1 MLTGRRTET
10 RRSTV
15 MRETTP
21 TLTSVQSKVQQ
32 RGTEGLAI
40 LVEHKGRKQRDPEDI
55 WQTERLG
62 LKLSRRIQI
71 DLDDTGT

>member
-32 RGTEGLAI
+32 RGTEGFAI
-40 LVEHKGRKQRDPEDI
+40 LVEHKVRKQRDPEDI
-55 WQTERLG
+55 WQMERLG

>member
-21 TLTSVQSKVQQ
+21 TLTSFKSKVQQ
-32 RGTEGLAI
+32 WGTEDLAI
-40 LVEHKGRKQRDPEDI
+40 LVEHKVRKQRDPEDI